1 MSWSGTFIRTV
12 PSGFFPLMSV
22 TGKIRNMS
30 DFYLTC
36 QSFYHIINAGAFYI
50 GGGFFMAAQ
59 ITAVII
65 FLVMFAFIITEKIP
79 RHIATTLCSVATL
92 ILVFGVCM
100 HSSTALF
107 ETLNFQSFTSVD
119 FWRAGAEAT
128 ESTKGINWQTII
140 FIFGMMI
147 MVEGMAISGFFSWL
161 CLTIAKAV
169 RYNTTKIFVMFMVL
183 AFVLSM
189 FIDSITVI
197 LFLAAITITQG
208 KLLKF
213 DPIPVIIAEIFCS
226 NLGGSS
232 TMCGDPPNIIIGT
245 ALHYTFTDFLFNTGV
260 IAILSLVLM
269 IFFFYLCFRK
279 KLNTNNLSKE
289 DIAKMPSPD
298 SAITSKRSFIIS
310 CIIFL
315 CAVVLLVTHG
325 QTELTVSTIGIIAA
339 IATCATAGKKA
350 KHILRRIDY
359 PTLIFFIGLFVV
371 VGGLEKTGILELIA
385 NFIHRISGG
394 NVTFIII
401 IIIWVSA
408 VASAIIDNIP
418 FSATMI
424 PIIKS
429 LATASGA
436 DLSVLAWTLALGTDI
451 GGSATPIGA
460 SANVVGIAVASKN
473 GHHIS
478 WRQYCTYAIPAT
490 LIVIAVSM
498 LYIIFRYI

>member
-1 MSWSGTFIRTV
+1 
-12 PSGFFPLMSV
+12 
-22 TGKIRNMS
+22 
-30 DFYLTC
+30 
-36 QSFYHIINAGAFYI
+36 
-50 GGGFFMAAQ
+50 MAAQ

-65 FLVMFAFIITEKIP
+65 FLIMFALIITEKIP
-79 RHIATTLCSVATL
+79 RHIATTICSVATI

-100 HSSTALF
+100 HSATALWD
-107 ETLNFQSFTSVD
+107 TLNFQSFTSVD

-140 FIFGMMI
+140 FIAGMMI
-147 MVEGMAISGFFSWL
+147 MVEGMALSGFFSWL

-169 RYNTTKIFVMFMVL
+169 RYNTTKIFIMFMIL

-197 LFLAAITITQG
+197 LFLAAITITQS
-208 KLLKF
+208 KLLQF
-213 DPIPVIIAEIFCS
+213 NPIPVIIAEIFCS

-245 ALHYTFTDFLFNTGV
+245 ALHYTFTNFLTNTGV
-260 IAILSLVLM
+260 IAIICLVLM
-269 IFFFYLCFRK
+269 IFFFYMCFRK
-279 KLNTNNLSKE
+279 KLGTRNLSE
-289 DIAKMPSPD
+289 EEIAKMPTPQSTIID
-298 SAITSKRSFIIS
+298 KRAFIIS
-310 CIIFL
+310 TVIFL
-315 CAVVLLVTHG
+315 CAVILLVTHG
-325 QTELTVSTIGIIAA
+325 QTGLTVSTIGIIAA
-339 IATCATAGKKA
+339 VATCITAGKKSKA
-350 KHILRRIDY
+350 ILRRVDY
-359 PTLIFFIGLFVV
+359 PTLVFFTGLFIV
-371 VGGLEKTGILELIA
+371 VGGLEETGILELIA
-385 NFIHRISGG
+385 TFIHAISGG
-394 NVTFIII
+394 NITFIVI
-401 IIIWVSA
+401 IIIWISA

-429 LATASGA
+429 LAVTSGA

-478 WRQYCTYAIPAT
+478 WKQYCKYSIPAT
-490 LIVIAVSM
+490 LIVITVSM
-498 LYIIFRYI
+498 LYIIVRYI

>member
-1 MSWSGTFIRTV
+1 
-12 PSGFFPLMSV
+12 
-22 TGKIRNMS
+22 
-30 DFYLTC
+30 
-36 QSFYHIINAGAFYI
+36 
-50 GGGFFMAAQ
+50 MAAQ

-65 FLVMFAFIITEKIP
+65 FLIMFALIITEKIP
-79 RHIATTLCSVATL
+79 RHIATTICSVATI

-100 HSSTALF
+100 HSATALWD
-107 ETLNFQSFTSVD
+107 TLNFQTFTSVD

-140 FIFGMMI
+140 FIAGMMI
-147 MVEGMAISGFFSWL
+147 MVEGMALSGFFSWL

-169 RYNTTKIFVMFMVL
+169 RYNTTKIFIMFMIL

-197 LFLAAITITQG
+197 LFLAAITITQS
-208 KLLKF
+208 KLLQF

-245 ALHYTFTDFLFNTGV
+245 ALHYTFTDFLTNTGV
-260 IAILSLVLM
+260 IAIICLVLM
-269 IFFFYLCFRK
+269 IFFFYMCFRI
-279 KLNTNNLSKE
+279 KLGKRNLSEEKIE
-289 DIAKMPSPD
+289 KMPTPQ
-298 SAITSKRSFIIS
+298 SAITNKRAFIIS
-310 CIIFL
+310 TVIFL
-315 CAVVLLVTHG
+315 CAVILLVTHG
-325 QTELTVSTIGIIAA
+325 QTGLTVSTIGIIAA
-339 IATCATAGKKA
+339 VATCITAGKKSKA
-350 KHILRRIDY
+350 ILRRVDY
-359 PTLIFFIGLFVV
+359 PTLVFFTGLFVV
-371 VGGLEKTGILELIA
+371 VGGLEETGILELIA
-385 NFIHRISGG
+385 TFIHAISGG
-394 NVTFIII
+394 NITFIVI
-401 IIIWVSA
+401 IIIWISA

-429 LATASGA
+429 LAATSGA

-478 WRQYCTYAIPAT
+478 WKQYCKYSIPAT
-490 LIVIAVSM
+490 LIVITVSM
-498 LYIIFRYI
+498 LYIIVRYI

>member
-1 MSWSGTFIRTV
+1 
-12 PSGFFPLMSV
+12 
-22 TGKIRNMS
+22 
-30 DFYLTC
+30 
-36 QSFYHIINAGAFYI
+36 
-50 GGGFFMAAQ
+50 MAAQ

-65 FLVMFAFIITEKIP
+65 FLIMFALIITEKIP
-79 RHIATTLCSVATL
+79 RHIATTICSVATI

-100 HSSTALF
+100 HSAAALWD
-107 ETLNFQSFTSVD
+107 TLNFQTFTSVD

-140 FIFGMMI
+140 FIAGMMI
-147 MVEGMAISGFFSWL
+147 MVEGMALSGFFSWL

-169 RYNTTKIFVMFMVL
+169 RYNTTKIFIMFMIL

-197 LFLAAITITQG
+197 LFLAAITITQS
-208 KLLKF
+208 KLLQF
-213 DPIPVIIAEIFCS
+213 NPIQVIIAEIFCS

-245 ALHYTFTDFLFNTGV
+245 ALHYTFTDFLTNTGV
-260 IAILSLVLM
+260 IAIICLVLM
-269 IFFFYLCFRK
+269 IFFFYMCFRK
-279 KLNTNNLSKE
+279 KLGTRNLSE
-289 DIAKMPSPD
+289 EEIAKMPTPQ
-298 SAITSKRSFIIS
+298 SAITDKRAFIIS
-310 CIIFL
+310 TVIFL
-315 CAVVLLVTHG
+315 CAVILLVTHG
-325 QTELTVSTIGIIAA
+325 QTGLTVSTIGIIAA
-339 IATCATAGKKA
+339 VATCITAGKKSKA
-350 KHILRRIDY
+350 ILRRVDY
-359 PTLIFFIGLFVV
+359 PTLVFFTGLFIV
-371 VGGLEKTGILELIA
+371 VGGLEETGILELIA
-385 NFIHRISGG
+385 TFIHAISGG
-394 NVTFIII
+394 NITFIVI
-401 IIIWVSA
+401 IIIWISA

-429 LATASGA
+429 LAVTSGA

-478 WRQYCTYAIPAT
+478 WKQYCKYSIPAT
-490 LIVIAVSM
+490 LIVITVSM
-498 LYIIFRYI
+498 LYIIVRYI

>member
-1 MSWSGTFIRTV
+1 
-12 PSGFFPLMSV
+12 
-22 TGKIRNMS
+22 
-30 DFYLTC
+30 
-36 QSFYHIINAGAFYI
+36 
-50 GGGFFMAAQ
+50 MAAQ

-65 FLVMFAFIITEKIP
+65 FLIMFALIITEKIP
-79 RHIATTLCSVATL
+79 RHIATTICSIATI

-100 HSSTALF
+100 HSATALWD
-107 ETLNFQSFTSVD
+107 TLNFQTFTSVD

-140 FIFGMMI
+140 FIAGMMI
-147 MVEGMAISGFFSWL
+147 MVEGMALSGFFSWL

-169 RYNTTKIFVMFMVL
+169 RYNTTKIFIMFMIL

-197 LFLAAITITQG
+197 LFLAAITITQS
-208 KLLKF
+208 KLLQF

-245 ALHYTFTDFLFNTGV
+245 ALHYTFTDFLTNTGV
-260 IAILSLVLM
+260 IAIICLVLM
-269 IFFFYLCFRK
+269 IFFFYMCFRI
-279 KLNTNNLSKE
+279 KLGKRNLSE
-289 DIAKMPSPD
+289 EEIEKMPTPQ
-298 SAITSKRSFIIS
+298 SAITNKRAFIIS
-310 CIIFL
+310 TVIFL
-315 CAVVLLVTHG
+315 CAVILLVTHG
-325 QTELTVSTIGIIAA
+325 QTGLTVSTIGIIAA
-339 IATCATAGKKA
+339 AATCITAGKKSKA
-350 KHILRRIDY
+350 ILRRVDY
-359 PTLIFFIGLFVV
+359 PTLVFFTGLFVV
-371 VGGLEKTGILELIA
+371 VGGLEETGILELIA
-385 NFIHRISGG
+385 TFIHAISGG
-394 NVTFIII
+394 NITFIVI
-401 IIIWVSA
+401 IIIWISA

-429 LATASGA
+429 LAVTSGA

-478 WRQYCTYAIPAT
+478 WKQYCKYSIPAT
-490 LIVIAVSM
+490 LIVITVSM
-498 LYIIFRYI
+498 LYIIVRYI

>member
-1 MSWSGTFIRTV
+1 
-12 PSGFFPLMSV
+12 
-22 TGKIRNMS
+22 
-30 DFYLTC
+30 
-36 QSFYHIINAGAFYI
+36 
-50 GGGFFMAAQ
+50 MAAQ

-65 FLVMFAFIITEKIP
+65 FLIMFALIITEKIP
-79 RHIATTLCSVATL
+79 RHIATTICSVTTI

-100 HSSTALF
+100 HSAAALWD
-107 ETLNFQSFTSVD
+107 TLNFQTFTSVD

-140 FIFGMMI
+140 FIAGMMI
-147 MVEGMAISGFFSWL
+147 MVEGMALSGFFSWL

-169 RYNTTKIFVMFMVL
+169 RYNTTKIFIMFMIL

-197 LFLAAITITQG
+197 LFLAAITITQS
-208 KLLKF
+208 KLLQF

-245 ALHYTFTDFLFNTGV
+245 ALHYTFTDFLTNTGV
-260 IAILSLVLM
+260 IAIICLVLM
-269 IFFFYLCFRK
+269 IFFFYMCFRK
-279 KLNTNNLSKE
+279 KLGTRNLSE
-289 DIAKMPSPD
+289 EEIAKMPTPQ
-298 SAITSKRSFIIS
+298 SAITDKRAFIIS
-310 CIIFL
+310 TVIFL
-315 CAVVLLVTHG
+315 CAVILLVTHG
-325 QTELTVSTIGIIAA
+325 QTGLTVSTIGIIAA
-339 IATCATAGKKA
+339 VATCITAGKKSKA
-350 KHILRRIDY
+350 ILRRVDY
-359 PTLIFFIGLFVV
+359 PTLVFFTGLFIV
-371 VGGLEKTGILELIA
+371 VGGLEETGILELIA
-385 NFIHRISGG
+385 TFIHAISGG
-394 NVTFIII
+394 NITFIVI
-401 IIIWVSA
+401 IIIWISA

-429 LATASGA
+429 LAVTSGA

-478 WRQYCTYAIPAT
+478 WKQYCKYSIPAT
-490 LIVIAVSM
+490 LIVITVSM
-498 LYIIFRYI
+498 LYIIVRYI

>member
-1 MSWSGTFIRTV
+1 
-12 PSGFFPLMSV
+12 
-22 TGKIRNMS
+22 
-30 DFYLTC
+30 
-36 QSFYHIINAGAFYI
+36 
-50 GGGFFMAAQ
+50 MAAQ

-65 FLVMFAFIITEKIP
+65 FLIMFALIITEKIP
-79 RHIATTLCSVATL
+79 RHIATTICSVATI

-100 HSSTALF
+100 HSAAALWD
-107 ETLNFQSFTSVD
+107 TLNFQTFTSVD

-140 FIFGMMI
+140 FIAGMMI
-147 MVEGMAISGFFSWL
+147 MVEGMALSGFFSWL

-169 RYNTTKIFVMFMVL
+169 RYNTTKIFIMFMIL

-197 LFLAAITITQG
+197 LFLAAITITQS
-208 KLLKF
+208 KLLQF

-245 ALHYTFTDFLFNTGV
+245 ALHYTFTDFLTNTGV
-260 IAILSLVLM
+260 IAIICLVLM
-269 IFFFYLCFRK
+269 IFFFYMCFRK
-279 KLNTNNLSKE
+279 KLGTRNLSE
-289 DIAKMPSPD
+289 EEIAKMPTPQ
-298 SAITSKRSFIIS
+298 SAITDKRAFIIS
-310 CIIFL
+310 TVIFL
-315 CAVVLLVTHG
+315 CAVILLVTHG
-325 QTELTVSTIGIIAA
+325 QTGLTVSTIGIIAA
-339 IATCATAGKKA
+339 IATCITAGKKSKA
-350 KHILRRIDY
+350 ILRRVDY
-359 PTLIFFIGLFVV
+359 PTLVFFTGLFIV
-371 VGGLEKTGILELIA
+371 VGGLEETGILELIA
-385 NFIHRISGG
+385 TFIHAISGG
-394 NVTFIII
+394 NITFIVI
-401 IIIWVSA
+401 IIIWISA

-429 LATASGA
+429 LAVTSGA

-478 WRQYCTYAIPAT
+478 WKQYCKYSIPAT
-490 LIVIAVSM
+490 LIVITVSM
-498 LYIIFRYI
+498 LYIIVRYI

>member
-1 MSWSGTFIRTV
+1 
-12 PSGFFPLMSV
+12 
-22 TGKIRNMS
+22 
-30 DFYLTC
+30 
-36 QSFYHIINAGAFYI
+36 
-50 GGGFFMAAQ
+50 MAAK

-65 FLVMFAFIITEKIP
+65 FLIMFALIITEKIP
-79 RHIATTLCSVATL
+79 RHIATTICSVATI

-100 HSSTALF
+100 HSAAALWD
-107 ETLNFQSFTSVD
+107 TLNFQTFTSVD

-140 FIFGMMI
+140 FIAGMMI
-147 MVEGMAISGFFSWL
+147 MVEGMALSGFFSWL

-169 RYNTTKIFVMFMVL
+169 RYNTTKIFIMFMIL

-197 LFLAAITITQG
+197 LFLAAITITQS
-208 KLLKF
+208 KLLQF

-245 ALHYTFTDFLFNTGV
+245 ALHYTFTDFLTNTGV
-260 IAILSLVLM
+260 IAIICLVLM
-269 IFFFYLCFRK
+269 IFFFYMCFRK
-279 KLNTNNLSKE
+279 KLGTRNLSE
-289 DIAKMPSPD
+289 EEIAKMPTPQ
-298 SAITSKRSFIIS
+298 SAITDKRAFIIS
-310 CIIFL
+310 TVIFL
-315 CAVVLLVTHG
+315 CAVILLVTHG
-325 QTELTVSTIGIIAA
+325 QTGLTVSTIGIIAA
-339 IATCATAGKKA
+339 VATCITAGKKSKA
-350 KHILRRIDY
+350 ILRRVDY
-359 PTLIFFIGLFVV
+359 PTLVFFTGLFIV
-371 VGGLEKTGILELIA
+371 VGGLEETGILELIA
-385 NFIHRISGG
+385 TFIHAISGG
-394 NVTFIII
+394 NITFIVI
-401 IIIWVSA
+401 IIIWISA

-429 LATASGA
+429 LAVTSGA

-478 WRQYCTYAIPAT
+478 WKQYCKYSIPAT
-490 LIVIAVSM
+490 LIVITVSM
-498 LYIIFRYI
+498 LYIIVRYI

>member
-1 MSWSGTFIRTV
+1 
-12 PSGFFPLMSV
+12 
-22 TGKIRNMS
+22 
-30 DFYLTC
+30 
-36 QSFYHIINAGAFYI
+36 
-50 GGGFFMAAQ
+50 MAAQ

-65 FLVMFAFIITEKIP
+65 FLIMFALIITEKIP
-79 RHIATTLCSVATL
+79 RHIATTICSVATI

-100 HSSTALF
+100 HSAAALWD
-107 ETLNFQSFTSVD
+107 TLNFQTFTSVD

-140 FIFGMMI
+140 FIAGMMI
-147 MVEGMAISGFFSWL
+147 MVEGMALSGFFSWL

-169 RYNTTKIFVMFMVL
+169 RYNTTKIFIMFMIL

-197 LFLAAITITQG
+197 LFLAAITITQS
-208 KLLKF
+208 KLLQF

-245 ALHYTFTDFLFNTGV
+245 ALHYTFTDFLTNTGV
-260 IAILSLVLM
+260 IAIICLVLM
-269 IFFFYLCFRK
+269 IFFFYMCFRK
-279 KLNTNNLSKE
+279 KLGTRNLSE
-289 DIAKMPSPD
+289 EEIAKMPTPQ
-298 SAITSKRSFIIS
+298 SAITDKRAFIIS
-310 CIIFL
+310 TVIFL
-315 CAVVLLVTHG
+315 CAVILLVTHG
-325 QTELTVSTIGIIAA
+325 QTGLTVSTIGIIAA
-339 IATCATAGKKA
+339 IATCITAGKKSKA
-350 KHILRRIDY
+350 ILRRVDY
-359 PTLIFFIGLFVV
+359 PTLVFFTGLFVV
-371 VGGLEKTGILELIA
+371 VGGLEETGILELIA
-385 NFIHRISGG
+385 TFIHAISGG
-394 NVTFIII
+394 NITFIVI
-401 IIIWVSA
+401 IIIWISA

-429 LATASGA
+429 LAVTSGA

-478 WRQYCTYAIPAT
+478 WKQYCKYSIPAT
-490 LIVIAVSM
+490 LIVITVSM
-498 LYIIFRYI
+498 LYIIVRYI

>member
-1 MSWSGTFIRTV
+1 
-12 PSGFFPLMSV
+12 
-22 TGKIRNMS
+22 
-30 DFYLTC
+30 
-36 QSFYHIINAGAFYI
+36 
-50 GGGFFMAAQ
+50 MAAQ

-65 FLVMFAFIITEKIP
+65 FLIMFALIITEKIP
-79 RHIATTLCSVATL
+79 RHIATTICSVATI

-100 HSSTALF
+100 HSAAALWD
-107 ETLNFQSFTSVD
+107 TLNFQTFTSVD

-140 FIFGMMI
+140 FIAGMMI
-147 MVEGMAISGFFSWL
+147 MVEGMALSGFFSWL

-169 RYNTTKIFVMFMVL
+169 RYNTTKIFIMFMIL

-197 LFLAAITITQG
+197 LFLAAITITQS
-208 KLLKF
+208 KLLQF
-213 DPIPVIIAEIFCS
+213 NPIPVIIAEIFCS

-245 ALHYTFTDFLFNTGV
+245 ALHYTFTDFLTNTGV
-260 IAILSLVLM
+260 IAIICLVLM
-269 IFFFYLCFRK
+269 IFFFYMCFRK
-279 KLNTNNLSKE
+279 KLGTRNLSE
-289 DIAKMPSPD
+289 EEIAKMPTPQ
-298 SAITSKRSFIIS
+298 SAITDKRAFIIS
-310 CIIFL
+310 TVIFL
-315 CAVVLLVTHG
+315 CAVILLVTHG
-325 QTELTVSTIGIIAA
+325 QTGLTVSTIGIIAA
-339 IATCATAGKKA
+339 IATCITAGKKSKA
-350 KHILRRIDY
+350 ILRRVDY
-359 PTLIFFIGLFVV
+359 PTLVFFTGLFVV
-371 VGGLEKTGILELIA
+371 VGGLEETGILELIA
-385 NFIHRISGG
+385 TFIHAISGG
-394 NVTFIII
+394 NITFIVI
-401 IIIWVSA
+401 IIIWISA

-429 LATASGA
+429 LAVTSGA

-478 WRQYCTYAIPAT
+478 WKQYCKYSIPAT
-490 LIVIAVSM
+490 LIVITVSM
-498 LYIIFRYI
+498 LYIIVRYI

>member
-1 MSWSGTFIRTV
+1 
-12 PSGFFPLMSV
+12 
-22 TGKIRNMS
+22 
-30 DFYLTC
+30 
-36 QSFYHIINAGAFYI
+36 
-50 GGGFFMAAQ
+50 MAAQ

-65 FLVMFAFIITEKIP
+65 FLIMFALIITEKIP
-79 RHIATTLCSVATL
+79 RHIATTICSIATI

-100 HSSTALF
+100 HSATALWD
-107 ETLNFQSFTSVD
+107 TLNFQTFTSVD

-140 FIFGMMI
+140 FIAGMMI
-147 MVEGMAISGFFSWL
+147 MVEGMALSGFFSWL

-169 RYNTTKIFVMFMVL
+169 RYNTTKIFIMFMIL

-197 LFLAAITITQG
+197 LFLAAITITQS
-208 KLLKF
+208 KLLQF

-245 ALHYTFTDFLFNTGV
+245 ALHYTFTDFLTNTGV
-260 IAILSLVLM
+260 IAIICLVLM
-269 IFFFYLCFRK
+269 IFFFYMCFRI
-279 KLNTNNLSKE
+279 KLGKRHLSEEKIE
-289 DIAKMPSPD
+289 KMPTPQ
-298 SAITSKRSFIIS
+298 SAITNKRAFIIS
-310 CIIFL
+310 TVIFL
-315 CAVVLLVTHG
+315 CAVILLVTHG
-325 QTELTVSTIGIIAA
+325 QTGLTVSTIGIIAA
-339 IATCATAGKKA
+339 AATCITAGKKSKA
-350 KHILRRIDY
+350 ILRRVDY
-359 PTLIFFIGLFVV
+359 PTLVFFTGLFVV
-371 VGGLEKTGILELIA
+371 VGGLEETGILELIA
-385 NFIHRISGG
+385 TFIHTISGG
-394 NVTFIII
+394 NITFIVI
-401 IIIWVSA
+401 IIIWISA

-429 LATASGA
+429 LAATSGA

-478 WRQYCTYAIPAT
+478 WKQYCKYSIPAT
-490 LIVIAVSM
+490 LIVITVSM
-498 LYIIFRYI
+498 LYIIVRYI

>member
-1 MSWSGTFIRTV
+1 
-12 PSGFFPLMSV
+12 
-22 TGKIRNMS
+22 
-30 DFYLTC
+30 
-36 QSFYHIINAGAFYI
+36 
-50 GGGFFMAAQ
+50 MAAQ

-65 FLVMFAFIITEKIP
+65 FLIMFALIITEKIP
-79 RHIATTLCSVATL
+79 RHIATTICSVATI

-100 HSSTALF
+100 HSAAALWD
-107 ETLNFQSFTSVD
+107 TLNFQTFTSVD

-140 FIFGMMI
+140 FIAGMMI
-147 MVEGMAISGFFSWL
+147 MVEGMALSGFFSWL

-169 RYNTTKIFVMFMVL
+169 RYNTTKIFIMFMIL

-197 LFLAAITITQG
+197 LFLAAITITQS
-208 KLLKF
+208 KLLQF
-213 DPIPVIIAEIFCS
+213 NPIPVIIAEIFCS

-245 ALHYTFTDFLFNTGV
+245 ALHYTFTDFLTNTGV
-260 IAILSLVLM
+260 IAIICLVLM
-269 IFFFYLCFRK
+269 IFFFYMCFRK
-279 KLNTNNLSKE
+279 KLGTRNLSE
-289 DIAKMPSPD
+289 EEIAKMPTPQ
-298 SAITSKRSFIIS
+298 SAITDKRAFIIS
-310 CIIFL
+310 TVIFL
-315 CAVVLLVTHG
+315 CAVILLVTHG
-325 QTELTVSTIGIIAA
+325 QTGLTVSTIGIIAA
-339 IATCATAGKKA
+339 VATCITAGKKSKA
-350 KHILRRIDY
+350 ILRRVDY
-359 PTLIFFIGLFVV
+359 PTLVFFTGLFIV
-371 VGGLEKTGILELIA
+371 VGGLEETGILELIA
-385 NFIHRISGG
+385 TFIHAISGG
-394 NVTFIII
+394 NITFIVI
-401 IIIWVSA
+401 IIIWISA

-429 LATASGA
+429 LAVTSGA

-478 WRQYCTYAIPAT
+478 WKQYCKYSIPAT
-490 LIVIAVSM
+490 LIVITVSM
-498 LYIIFRYI
+498 LYIIVRYI

>member
-1 MSWSGTFIRTV
+1 
-12 PSGFFPLMSV
+12 
-22 TGKIRNMS
+22 
-30 DFYLTC
+30 
-36 QSFYHIINAGAFYI
+36 
-50 GGGFFMAAQ
+50 MAAQ

-65 FLVMFAFIITEKIP
+65 FLIMFALIITEKIP
-79 RHIATTLCSVATL
+79 RHIATTICSVATI

-100 HSSTALF
+100 HSATALWD
-107 ETLNFQSFTSVD
+107 TLNFQTFTSVD

-140 FIFGMMI
+140 FIAGMMI
-147 MVEGMAISGFFSWL
+147 MVEGMALSGFFSWL

-169 RYNTTKIFVMFMVL
+169 RYNTTKIFIMFMIL

-197 LFLAAITITQG
+197 LFLAAITITQS
-208 KLLKF
+208 KLLQF

-245 ALHYTFTDFLFNTGV
+245 ALHYTFTDFLTNTGV
-260 IAILSLVLM
+260 IAIICLVLM
-269 IFFFYLCFRK
+269 IFFFYMCFRI
-279 KLNTNNLSKE
+279 KLGKRNLSEEKIE
-289 DIAKMPSPD
+289 KMPTPQ
-298 SAITSKRSFIIS
+298 SAITNKRAFIIS
-310 CIIFL
+310 TVIFL
-315 CAVVLLVTHG
+315 CAVILLVTHG
-325 QTELTVSTIGIIAA
+325 QTGLTVSTIGIIAA
-339 IATCATAGKKA
+339 AATCITAGKKSKA
-350 KHILRRIDY
+350 ILRRVDY
-359 PTLIFFIGLFVV
+359 PTLVFFTGLFVV
-371 VGGLEKTGILELIA
+371 VGGLEETGILELIA
-385 NFIHRISGG
+385 TFIHTISGE
-394 NVTFIII
+394 NITFIVI
-401 IIIWVSA
+401 IIIWISA

-429 LATASGA
+429 LAATSGA

-478 WRQYCTYAIPAT
+478 WKQYCKYSIPAT
-490 LIVIAVSM
+490 LIVITVSM
-498 LYIIFRYI
+498 LYIIVRYI

>member
-1 MSWSGTFIRTV
+1 
-12 PSGFFPLMSV
+12 
-22 TGKIRNMS
+22 
-30 DFYLTC
+30 
-36 QSFYHIINAGAFYI
+36 
-50 GGGFFMAAQ
+50 MAAQ

-65 FLVMFAFIITEKIP
+65 FLIMFALIITEKIP
-79 RHIATTLCSVATL
+79 RHIATTICSVATI

-100 HSSTALF
+100 HSAAALWD
-107 ETLNFQSFTSVD
+107 TLNFQTFTSID

-140 FIFGMMI
+140 FIAGMMI
-147 MVEGMAISGFFSWL
+147 MVEGMALSGFFSWL

-169 RYNTTKIFVMFMVL
+169 RYNTTKIFIMFMIL

-197 LFLAAITITQG
+197 LFLAAITITQS
-208 KLLKF
+208 KLLQF
-213 DPIPVIIAEIFCS
+213 NPIPVIIAEIFCS

-245 ALHYTFTDFLFNTGV
+245 ALHYTFTDFLTNTGV
-260 IAILSLVLM
+260 IAIICLVLM
-269 IFFFYLCFRK
+269 IFFFYMCFRK
-279 KLNTNNLSKE
+279 KLGTRNLSE
-289 DIAKMPSPD
+289 EEIAKMPTPQ
-298 SAITSKRSFIIS
+298 SAITDKRAFIIS
-310 CIIFL
+310 TVIFL
-315 CAVVLLVTHG
+315 CAVILLVTHG
-325 QTELTVSTIGIIAA
+325 QTGLTVSTIGIIAA
-339 IATCATAGKKA
+339 IATCITAGKKSKA
-350 KHILRRIDY
+350 ILRRVDY
-359 PTLIFFIGLFVV
+359 PTLVFFTGLFVV
-371 VGGLEKTGILELIA
+371 VGGLEETGILELIA
-385 NFIHRISGG
+385 TFIHAISGG
-394 NVTFIII
+394 NITFIVI
-401 IIIWVSA
+401 IIIWISA

-429 LATASGA
+429 LAVTSGA

-478 WRQYCTYAIPAT
+478 WKQYCKYSIPAT
-490 LIVIAVSM
+490 LIVITVSM
-498 LYIIFRYI
+498 LYIIVRYI

>member
-1 MSWSGTFIRTV
+1 
-12 PSGFFPLMSV
+12 
-22 TGKIRNMS
+22 
-30 DFYLTC
+30 
-36 QSFYHIINAGAFYI
+36 
-50 GGGFFMAAQ
+50 MAAQ

-65 FLVMFAFIITEKIP
+65 FLIMFALIITEKIP
-79 RHIATTLCSVATL
+79 RHIATTICSVATI

-100 HSSTALF
+100 HSAAALWD
-107 ETLNFQSFTSVD
+107 TLNFQTFTSVD

-140 FIFGMMI
+140 FIAGMMI
-147 MVEGMAISGFFSWL
+147 MVEGMALSGFFSWL

-169 RYNTTKIFVMFMVL
+169 RYNTTKIFIMFMIL

-197 LFLAAITITQG
+197 LFLAAITITQS
-208 KLLKF
+208 KLLQF
-213 DPIPVIIAEIFCS
+213 NPIPVIIAEIFCS

-245 ALHYTFTDFLFNTGV
+245 ALHYTFTDFLTNTGV
-260 IAILSLVLM
+260 IAIICLVLM
-269 IFFFYLCFRK
+269 IFFFYMCFRK
-279 KLNTNNLSKE
+279 KLGTRNLSE
-289 DIAKMPSPD
+289 EEIAKMPTPQ
-298 SAITSKRSFIIS
+298 SAITDKRAFIINTV
-310 CIIFL
+310 IFL
-315 CAVVLLVTHG
+315 CAVILLVTHG
-325 QTELTVSTIGIIAA
+325 QTGLTVSTIGIIAA
-339 IATCATAGKKA
+339 VATCITAGKKSKA
-350 KHILRRIDY
+350 ILRRVDY
-359 PTLIFFIGLFVV
+359 PTLVFFTGLFVV
-371 VGGLEKTGILELIA
+371 VGGLEETGILELIA
-385 NFIHRISGG
+385 TFIHAISGG
-394 NVTFIII
+394 NITFIVI
-401 IIIWVSA
+401 IIIWISA

-429 LATASGA
+429 LAVTSGA

-478 WRQYCTYAIPAT
+478 WKQYCKYSIPAT
-490 LIVIAVSM
+490 LIVITVSM
-498 LYIIFRYI
+498 LYIIVRYI

>member
-1 MSWSGTFIRTV
+1 
-12 PSGFFPLMSV
+12 
-22 TGKIRNMS
+22 
-30 DFYLTC
+30 
-36 QSFYHIINAGAFYI
+36 
-50 GGGFFMAAQ
+50 MAAQ

-65 FLVMFAFIITEKIP
+65 FLIMFALIITEKIP
-79 RHIATTLCSVATL
+79 RHIATTICSIATI

-100 HSSTALF
+100 HSATALWD
-107 ETLNFQSFTSVD
+107 TLNFQTFTSVD

-140 FIFGMMI
+140 FIAGMMI
-147 MVEGMAISGFFSWL
+147 MVEGMALSGFFSWL

-169 RYNTTKIFVMFMVL
+169 RYNTTKIFIMFMIL

-197 LFLAAITITQG
+197 LFLAAITITQS
-208 KLLKF
+208 KLLQF

-245 ALHYTFTDFLFNTGV
+245 ALHYTFTDFLTNTGV
-260 IAILSLVLM
+260 IAIICLVLM
-269 IFFFYLCFRK
+269 IFFFYMCFRI
-279 KLNTNNLSKE
+279 KLGKRNLSE
-289 DIAKMPSPD
+289 EEIEKMPTPQ
-298 SAITSKRSFIIS
+298 SAITNKRAFIIS
-310 CIIFL
+310 TVIFL
-315 CAVVLLVTHG
+315 CAVILLVTHG
-325 QTELTVSTIGIIAA
+325 QTGLTVSTIGIIAA
-339 IATCATAGKKA
+339 VATCITAGKKSKA
-350 KHILRRIDY
+350 ILRRVDY
-359 PTLIFFIGLFVV
+359 PTLVFFTGLFVV
-371 VGGLEKTGILELIA
+371 VGGLEETGILELIA
-385 NFIHRISGG
+385 TFIHAISGG
-394 NVTFIII
+394 NITFIVI
-401 IIIWVSA
+401 IIIWISA

-429 LATASGA
+429 LAATSGA

-478 WRQYCTYAIPAT
+478 WKQYCKYSIPAT
-490 LIVIAVSM
+490 LIVITVSM
-498 LYIIFRYI
+498 LYIIVRYI

>member
-1 MSWSGTFIRTV
+1 
-12 PSGFFPLMSV
+12 
-22 TGKIRNMS
+22 
-30 DFYLTC
+30 
-36 QSFYHIINAGAFYI
+36 
-50 GGGFFMAAQ
+50 MAAQ

-65 FLVMFAFIITEKIP
+65 FLIMFALIITEKIP
-79 RHIATTLCSVATL
+79 RHIATTICSVATI

-100 HSSTALF
+100 HSATALWD
-107 ETLNFQSFTSVD
+107 TLNFQTFTSVD

-140 FIFGMMI
+140 FIAGMMI
-147 MVEGMAISGFFSWL
+147 MVEGMALSGFFSWL

-169 RYNTTKIFVMFMVL
+169 RYNTTKIFIMFMIL

-197 LFLAAITITQG
+197 LFLAAITITQS
-208 KLLKF
+208 KLLQF

-245 ALHYTFTDFLFNTGV
+245 ALHYTFTDFLTNTGV
-260 IAILSLVLM
+260 IAIICLVLM
-269 IFFFYLCFRK
+269 IFFFYMCFRI
-279 KLNTNNLSKE
+279 KLGKRNLSE
-289 DIAKMPSPD
+289 EEIEKMPTPQ
-298 SAITSKRSFIIS
+298 SAITNKRAFIIS
-310 CIIFL
+310 TVIFL
-315 CAVVLLVTHG
+315 CAVILLVTHG
-325 QTELTVSTIGIIAA
+325 QTGLTVSTIGIIAA
-339 IATCATAGKKA
+339 AATCITAGKKSKA
-350 KHILRRIDY
+350 ILRRVDY
-359 PTLIFFIGLFVV
+359 PTLVFFTGLFVV
-371 VGGLEKTGILELIA
+371 VGGLEETAILELIA
-385 NFIHRISGG
+385 TFIHTISGG
-394 NVTFIII
+394 NITFIVI
-401 IIIWVSA
+401 IIIWISA

-429 LATASGA
+429 LAATSGA

-478 WRQYCTYAIPAT
+478 WKQYCKYSIPAT
-490 LIVIAVSM
+490 LIVITVSM
-498 LYIIFRYI
+498 LYIIVRYI

>member
-1 MSWSGTFIRTV
+1 
-12 PSGFFPLMSV
+12 
-22 TGKIRNMS
+22 
-30 DFYLTC
+30 
-36 QSFYHIINAGAFYI
+36 
-50 GGGFFMAAQ
+50 MAAQ

-65 FLVMFAFIITEKIP
+65 FLIMFALIITEKIP
-79 RHIATTLCSVATL
+79 RHIATTICSVATI

-100 HSSTALF
+100 HSAAALWD
-107 ETLNFQSFTSVD
+107 TLNFQTFTSVD

-140 FIFGMMI
+140 FIAGMMI
-147 MVEGMAISGFFSWL
+147 MVEGMALSGFFSWL

-169 RYNTTKIFVMFMVL
+169 RYNTTKIFIMFMIL

-197 LFLAAITITQG
+197 LFLAAITITQS
-208 KLLKF
+208 KLLQF

-245 ALHYTFTDFLFNTGV
+245 ALHYTFTDFLTNTGV
-260 IAILSLVLM
+260 IAIICLVLM
-269 IFFFYLCFRK
+269 IFFFYMCFRI
-279 KLNTNNLSKE
+279 KLGKRNLSE
-289 DIAKMPSPD
+289 EEIEKMPTPQ
-298 SAITSKRSFIIS
+298 SAITNKRAFIIS
-310 CIIFL
+310 TVIFL
-315 CAVVLLVTHG
+315 CAVILLVTHG
-325 QTELTVSTIGIIAA
+325 QTGLTVSTIGIIAA
-339 IATCATAGKKA
+339 VATCITAGKKSKA
-350 KHILRRIDY
+350 ILRRVDY
-359 PTLIFFIGLFVV
+359 PTLVFFTGLFVV
-371 VGGLEKTGILELIA
+371 VGGLEETGILELIA
-385 NFIHRISGG
+385 TFIHTISGG
-394 NVTFIII
+394 NITFIVI
-401 IIIWVSA
+401 IIIWISA

-429 LATASGA
+429 LAATSGA

-478 WRQYCTYAIPAT
+478 WKQYCKYSIPAT
-490 LIVIAVSM
+490 LIVITVSM
-498 LYIIFRYI
+498 LYIIVRYI

>member
-1 MSWSGTFIRTV
+1 
-12 PSGFFPLMSV
+12 
-22 TGKIRNMS
+22 
-30 DFYLTC
+30 
-36 QSFYHIINAGAFYI
+36 
-50 GGGFFMAAQ
+50 MAAQ

-65 FLVMFAFIITEKIP
+65 FLIMFALIITEKIP
-79 RHIATTLCSVATL
+79 RHIATTICSVATI

-100 HSSTALF
+100 HSAAALWD
-107 ETLNFQSFTSVD
+107 TLNFQTFTSVD

-140 FIFGMMI
+140 FIAGMMI
-147 MVEGMAISGFFSWL
+147 MVEGMALSGFFSWL

-169 RYNTTKIFVMFMVL
+169 RYNTTKIFIMFMIL

-197 LFLAAITITQG
+197 LFLAAITITQS
-208 KLLKF
+208 KLLQF
-213 DPIPVIIAEIFCS
+213 NPIPVIIAEIFCS

-245 ALHYTFTDFLFNTGV
+245 ALHYTFTDFLTNTGV
-260 IAILSLVLM
+260 IAIICLVLM
-269 IFFFYLCFRK
+269 IFFFYMCFRK
-279 KLNTNNLSKE
+279 KLGTRNLSE
-289 DIAKMPSPD
+289 EEIAKMPTPQ
-298 SAITSKRSFIIS
+298 SAITDKRAFIIS
-310 CIIFL
+310 TVIFL
-315 CAVVLLVTHG
+315 CAVILLVTHG
-325 QTELTVSTIGIIAA
+325 QTGLTVSPIGMIAA
-339 IATCATAGKKA
+339 VASCLTAGKKSKA
-350 KHILRRIDY
+350 ILRRVDY
-359 PTLIFFIGLFVV
+359 PTLVFFTGLFIV
-371 VGGLEKTGILELIA
+371 VGGLEETGILELIA
-385 NFIHRISGG
+385 TFIHAISGG
-394 NVTFIII
+394 NITFIVI
-401 IIIWVSA
+401 IIIWISA

-429 LATASGA
+429 LAVTSGA

-478 WRQYCTYAIPAT
+478 WKQYCKYSIPAT
-490 LIVIAVSM
+490 LIVITVSM
-498 LYIIFRYI
+498 LYIIVRYI

>member
-1 MSWSGTFIRTV
+1 
-12 PSGFFPLMSV
+12 
-22 TGKIRNMS
+22 
-30 DFYLTC
+30 
-36 QSFYHIINAGAFYI
+36 
-50 GGGFFMAAQ
+50 MAAQ

-65 FLVMFAFIITEKIP
+65 FLIMFALIITEKIP
-79 RHIATTLCSVATL
+79 RHIATTICSVATI

-100 HSSTALF
+100 HSAAALWD
-107 ETLNFQSFTSVD
+107 TLNFQTFTSVD

-140 FIFGMMI
+140 FIAGMMI
-147 MVEGMAISGFFSWL
+147 MVEGMALSGFFSWL

-169 RYNTTKIFVMFMVL
+169 RYNTTKIFIMFMIL

-197 LFLAAITITQG
+197 LFLAAITITQS
-208 KLLKF
+208 KLLQF
-213 DPIPVIIAEIFCS
+213 NPIPVIIAEIFCS

-245 ALHYTFTDFLFNTGV
+245 ALHYTFTDFLTNTGV
-260 IAILSLVLM
+260 IAIICLVLM
-269 IFFFYLCFRK
+269 IFFFYMCFRK
-279 KLNTNNLSKE
+279 KLGTRNHSE
-289 DIAKMPSPD
+289 EEIAKMPTPQ
-298 SAITSKRSFIIS
+298 SAITDKRAIIIS
-310 CIIFL
+310 TVIFL
-315 CAVVLLVTHG
+315 CAVILLVTHG
-325 QTELTVSTIGIIAA
+325 QTGLTVSTIGIIAA
-339 IATCATAGKKA
+339 VATCITAGKKSKA
-350 KHILRRIDY
+350 ILRRVDY
-359 PTLIFFIGLFVV
+359 PTLVFFTGLFIV
-371 VGGLEKTGILELIA
+371 VGGLEETGILELIA
-385 NFIHRISGG
+385 TFIHAISGG
-394 NVTFIII
+394 NITFIVI
-401 IIIWVSA
+401 IIIWISA

-429 LATASGA
+429 LAVTSGA

-478 WRQYCTYAIPAT
+478 WKQYCKYSIPAT
-490 LIVIAVSM
+490 LIVITVSM
-498 LYIIFRYI
+498 LYIIVRYI

>member
-1 MSWSGTFIRTV
+1 
-12 PSGFFPLMSV
+12 
-22 TGKIRNMS
+22 
-30 DFYLTC
+30 
-36 QSFYHIINAGAFYI
+36 
-50 GGGFFMAAQ
+50 MAAQ

-65 FLVMFAFIITEKIP
+65 FLIMFALIITEKIP
-79 RHIATTLCSVATL
+79 RHIATTICSVATI

-100 HSSTALF
+100 HSAAALWD
-107 ETLNFQSFTSVD
+107 TLNFQTFTSVD

-140 FIFGMMI
+140 FIAGMMI
-147 MVEGMAISGFFSWL
+147 MVEGMALSGFFSWL

-169 RYNTTKIFVMFMVL
+169 RYNTTKIFIMFMIL

-197 LFLAAITITQG
+197 LFLAAITITQS
-208 KLLKF
+208 KLLQF
-213 DPIPVIIAEIFCS
+213 NPIPVIIAEIFCS

-245 ALHYTFTDFLFNTGV
+245 ALHYTFTDFLTNTGV
-260 IAILSLVLM
+260 IAIICLVLM
-269 IFFFYLCFRK
+269 IFFFYMCFRK
-279 KLNTNNLSKE
+279 KLGTRNLSE
-289 DIAKMPSPD
+289 EEIAKMPTPQ
-298 SAITSKRSFIIS
+298 SAITDKRAFIIS
-310 CIIFL
+310 TVIFL
-315 CAVVLLVTHG
+315 CAVILLVTHG
-325 QTELTVSTIGIIAA
+325 QTGLTVSTIGIIAA
-339 IATCATAGKKA
+339 IATCITAGKKSKA
-350 KHILRRIDY
+350 ILRRVDY
-359 PTLIFFIGLFVV
+359 PTLVFFTGLFIV
-371 VGGLEKTGILELIA
+371 VGGLEETGILELIA
-385 NFIHRISGG
+385 TFIHAISGG
-394 NVTFIII
+394 NITFIVI
-401 IIIWVSA
+401 IIIWISA

-429 LATASGA
+429 LAVTSGA

-478 WRQYCTYAIPAT
+478 WKQYCKYSIPAT
-490 LIVIAVSM
+490 LIVITVSM
-498 LYIIFRYI
+498 LYIIVRYI

>member
-1 MSWSGTFIRTV
+1 
-12 PSGFFPLMSV
+12 
-22 TGKIRNMS
+22 
-30 DFYLTC
+30 
-36 QSFYHIINAGAFYI
+36 
-50 GGGFFMAAQ
+50 MAAQ

-65 FLVMFAFIITEKIP
+65 FLIMFALIITEKIP
-79 RHIATTLCSVATL
+79 RHIATTICSIATI

-100 HSSTALF
+100 HSATALWD
-107 ETLNFQSFTSVD
+107 TLNFQTFTSVD

-140 FIFGMMI
+140 FIAGMMI
-147 MVEGMAISGFFSWL
+147 MVEGMALSGFFSWL

-169 RYNTTKIFVMFMVL
+169 RYNTTKIFIMFMIL

-197 LFLAAITITQG
+197 LFLAAITITQS
-208 KLLKF
+208 KLLQF

-245 ALHYTFTDFLFNTGV
+245 ALHYTFTDFLTNTGV
-260 IAILSLVLM
+260 IAIICLVLM
-269 IFFFYLCFRK
+269 IFFFYMCFRK
-279 KLNTNNLSKE
+279 KLGTRNLSE
-289 DIAKMPSPD
+289 EEIAKMPTPQ
-298 SAITSKRSFIIS
+298 SAITNKRAFIIS
-310 CIIFL
+310 TVIFL
-315 CAVVLLVTHG
+315 CAVILLVTHG
-325 QTELTVSTIGIIAA
+325 QTGLTVSTIGIIAA
-339 IATCATAGKKA
+339 VATCITAGKKSKA
-350 KHILRRIDY
+350 ILRRVDY
-359 PTLIFFIGLFVV
+359 PTLVFFTGLFVV
-371 VGGLEKTGILELIA
+371 VGGLEETGILELIA
-385 NFIHRISGG
+385 TFIHAISGG
-394 NVTFIII
+394 NITFIVI
-401 IIIWVSA
+401 IIIWISA

-429 LATASGA
+429 LAATSGA

-478 WRQYCTYAIPAT
+478 WKQYCKYSIPAT
-490 LIVIAVSM
+490 LIVITVSM
-498 LYIIFRYI
+498 LYIIVRYI

>member
-1 MSWSGTFIRTV
+1 
-12 PSGFFPLMSV
+12 
-22 TGKIRNMS
+22 
-30 DFYLTC
+30 
-36 QSFYHIINAGAFYI
+36 
-50 GGGFFMAAQ
+50 MAAQ

-65 FLVMFAFIITEKIP
+65 FLIMFALIITEKIP
-79 RHIATTLCSVATL
+79 RHIATTICSIATI

-100 HSSTALF
+100 HSATALWD
-107 ETLNFQSFTSVD
+107 TLNFQTFTSVD

-140 FIFGMMI
+140 FIAGMMI
-147 MVEGMAISGFFSWL
+147 MVEGMALSGFFSWL

-169 RYNTTKIFVMFMVL
+169 RYNTTKIFIMFMIL

-197 LFLAAITITQG
+197 LFLAAITITQS
-208 KLLKF
+208 KLLQF

-245 ALHYTFTDFLFNTGV
+245 ALHYTFTDFLTNTGV
-260 IAILSLVLM
+260 IAIICLVLM
-269 IFFFYLCFRK
+269 IFFFYMCFHK
-279 KLNTNNLSKE
+279 KLGTRNLSE
-289 DIAKMPSPD
+289 EEIEKMPTPQ
-298 SAITSKRSFIIS
+298 SAITNKRAFIIS
-310 CIIFL
+310 TVIFL
-315 CAVVLLVTHG
+315 CAVILLVTHG
-325 QTELTVSTIGIIAA
+325 QTGLTVSTIGIIAA
-339 IATCATAGKKA
+339 AATCITAGKKSKA
-350 KHILRRIDY
+350 ILRRVDY
-359 PTLIFFIGLFVV
+359 PTLVFFTGLFVV
-371 VGGLEKTGILELIA
+371 VGGLEETGILELIA
-385 NFIHRISGG
+385 TFIHTISGG
-394 NVTFIII
+394 NITFIVI
-401 IIIWVSA
+401 IIIWISA

-429 LATASGA
+429 LAATSGA

-478 WRQYCTYAIPAT
+478 WKQYCKYSIPAT
-490 LIVIAVSM
+490 LIVITVSM
-498 LYIIFRYI
+498 LYIIVRYI

>member
-1 MSWSGTFIRTV
+1 
-12 PSGFFPLMSV
+12 
-22 TGKIRNMS
+22 
-30 DFYLTC
+30 
-36 QSFYHIINAGAFYI
+36 
-50 GGGFFMAAQ
+50 MAAQ

-65 FLVMFAFIITEKIP
+65 FLIMFALIITEKIP
-79 RHIATTLCSVATL
+79 RHIATTICSVATI

-100 HSSTALF
+100 HSAAALWD
-107 ETLNFQSFTSVD
+107 TLNFQTFTSVD

-140 FIFGMMI
+140 FIAGMMI
-147 MVEGMAISGFFSWL
+147 MVEGMALSGFFSWL

-169 RYNTTKIFVMFMVL
+169 RYNTTKIFIMFMIL

-197 LFLAAITITQG
+197 LFLAAITITQS
-208 KLLKF
+208 KLLQF
-213 DPIPVIIAEIFCS
+213 NPIPVIIAEIFCS

-245 ALHYTFTDFLFNTGV
+245 ALHYTFTDFLTNTGV
-260 IAILSLVLM
+260 IAIICLVLM
-269 IFFFYLCFRK
+269 IFFFYMCFRK
-279 KLNTNNLSKE
+279 KLGTRNLSE
-289 DIAKMPSPD
+289 EEIAKMPTPQ
-298 SAITSKRSFIIS
+298 SAITDKRAFIIS
-310 CIIFL
+310 TVIFL
-315 CAVVLLVTHG
+315 CAVILLVTHG
-325 QTELTVSTIGIIAA
+325 QTGLTVSTIGIIAA
-339 IATCATAGKKA
+339 VATCITAGKKSKA
-350 KHILRRIDY
+350 ILRRVDY
-359 PTLIFFIGLFVV
+359 PTLVFFTGLFVV
-371 VGGLEKTGILELIA
+371 VGGMEETGILELIA
-385 NFIHRISGG
+385 TFIHAISGG
-394 NVTFIII
+394 NITFIVI
-401 IIIWVSA
+401 IIIWISA

-429 LATASGA
+429 LAVTSGA

-478 WRQYCTYAIPAT
+478 WKQYCKYSIPAT
-490 LIVIAVSM
+490 LIVITVSM
-498 LYIIFRYI
+498 LYIIVRYI